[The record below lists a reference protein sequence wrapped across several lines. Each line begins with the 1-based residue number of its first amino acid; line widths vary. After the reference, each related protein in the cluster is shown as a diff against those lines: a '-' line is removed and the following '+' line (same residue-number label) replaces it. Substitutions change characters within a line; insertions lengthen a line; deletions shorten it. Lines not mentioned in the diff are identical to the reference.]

1 MWDLELKSTSLKK
14 VQTFVNG
21 CLRRILRIFWPERI
35 RNEELWNRAGQ
46 RPIREEI
53 TQRRWRWLGHTLRK
67 PRNSI
72 TRQSLQW
79 NPQGKRGRGRPRTT
93 WRRNL
98 EVEMKA
104 SGHSWR
110 DITRMAQD
118 RREWGTV
125 VRGLYPLQ
133 GEWLWWWHFYTE
145 RHVFH
150 DPFDF
155 SMEDTKFYLIYHF
168 CYDS

>member
-1 MWDLELKSTSLKK
+1 MSSQDPAH
-14 VQTFVNG
+14 
-21 CLRRILRIFWPERI
+21 ILARKNSKRGVVEQSRTAPNPGGNNTE
-35 RNEELWNRAGQ
+35 
-46 RPIREEI
+46 
-53 TQRRWRWLGHTLRK
+53 RWRWLGHTLRK

-79 NPQGKRGRGRPRTT
+79 NPQGKRSRVRPRTT

-98 EVEMKA
+98 EEEMKA

-133 GEWLWWWHFYTE
+133 GEWL
-145 RHVFH
+145 
-150 DPFDF
+150 
-155 SMEDTKFYLIYHF
+155 
-168 CYDS
+168 